1 MDSSRISSQM
11 TDFAKTVKLSK
22 IPGTKTEL
30 TGHRVFTWKKG
41 YLGVMEPTAF
51 EQKTALRYRLAHQSE
66 WELEIAR
73 YDSYGDPKKENVPVE
88 TNWGATLHNTYW
100 DSVLTAN
107 STLGIGEAAPWDP
120 MLDTFFPSPSSSGTV
135 DMRGVEGLHPGVTE
149 FLKNVEVVTKFLDSI
164 KKELPHLRG

>member
-1 MDSSRISSQM
+1 MSK
-11 TDFAKTVKLSK
+11 FAESVKLSK

-30 TGHRVFTWKKG
+30 TGHRVFTWEKG
-41 YLGVMEPTAF
+41 VLGFMQPSAF
-51 EQKTALRYRLAHQSE
+51 QQKTALRYRLAHDSE
-66 WELEIAR
+66 WEFEIAR

-88 TNWGATLHNTYW
+88 TNWGATLYNTHW

-120 MLDTFFPSPSSSGTV
+120 MLDTFFPSRSTPGIADLQGV
-135 DMRGVEGLHPGVTE
+135 DGLHPGVTE
-149 FLKNVEVVTKFLDSI
+149 FFKNVEVVTKFIDSI